1 MPNNGTSGATVY
13 VKLWTGSPNINSATF
28 LGSTAPVYMPDG
40 FVNNNLGVAGV
51 TNFCFSTPVALAPG
65 QTYYLQP
72 VVVSGDNPWD
82 IVILGDTYPNG
93 QLYGNG
99 SYFQPGTDL
108 WFREGVVVPEPSTLA
123 LAPLGLSCLLIL
135 GRKRCRKFLLIV
147 LPALAVV
154 LQSARAQAPFSAAQI
169 PSLQRVDPATLGRRS
184 VFWLVKGPYGGG
196 RYPPTPCWPEMLQ
209 GLENSL
215 PLYSLGE
222 GFNYLIDD
230 RSVDYEPL
238 LQSQQLNQALSALE
252 AQVPQRRGPAP
263 MGYTSGLWLENIG
276 QTATNLWWR
285 LHGTVGGDNY
295 QLLSVTNLMN
305 TNWNLGEILF
315 SAPDGLA
322 DFSPVPKTS
331 AKTFFRAHHAN
342 PVVRILNAQDSREPD
357 SSNNDPGQ
365 IGIIYVYNDGATAD
379 AVTVY
384 YSIGGTAQ
392 NGVDYSTLTGVVTI
406 PANQSSA
413 EIDINPIEDGLKPD
427 QTVILTLLQNT
438 NHLIEPAYYSAVNT
452 LYANP
457 EVVPT
462 AYGDTERPCPNTPL
476 SVTLSAFDPN
486 NLPLTYAIL
495 SYPVHGIL
503 TGTPPYVTY
512 TPTNCYEGQDSFT
525 FKASNGQFDSAPAAV
540 TLLISDPVYASPPSP
555 QTCRGTPVAVTLS
568 GGDACNETLGYAVL
582 SSPLHGFLSG
592 TPPNLTY
599 TPSGTNFTG
608 LDSFNYLV
616 LSECGGDSATGAV
629 TVTVGDANLS
639 PIAQSVM
646 TGTNRPVSITLGAS
660 DVCADTNNYTYTI
673 ASFPAHGTLSGTG
686 PNRSYTPNPGYEGLD
701 AFQFTV
707 SDGVW
712 VSAPGSV
719 TLFVVAGPVLAVQT
733 TNGCNPFGSWVQL
746 DWSLDTTVERMRQQN
761 GLNLRDFV
769 VYRSATPGGPV
780 HARLYQ
786 LRPQPDELCG

>member
-1 MPNNGTSGATVY
+1 MRR
-13 VKLWTGSPNINSATF
+13 I
-28 LGSTAPVYMPDG
+28 
-40 FVNNNLGVAGV
+40 
-51 TNFCFSTPVALAPG
+51 
-65 QTYYLQP
+65 
-72 VVVSGDNPWD
+72 
-82 IVILGDTYPNG
+82 
-93 QLYGNG
+93 
-99 SYFQPGTDL
+99 
-108 WFREGVVVPEPSTLA
+108 
-123 LAPLGLSCLLIL
+123 
-135 GRKRCRKFLLIV
+135 
-147 LPALAVV
+147 
-154 LQSARAQAPFSAAQI
+154 RASRI
-169 PSLQRVDPATLGRRS
+169 PAT
-184 VFWLVKGPYGGG
+184 
-196 RYPPTPCWPEMLQ
+196 
-209 GLENSL
+209 
-215 PLYSLGE
+215 
-222 GFNYLIDD
+222 D
-230 RSVDYEPL
+230 
-238 LQSQQLNQALSALE
+238 
-252 AQVPQRRGPAP
+252 
-263 MGYTSGLWLENIG
+263 
-276 QTATNLWWR
+276 
-285 LHGTVGGDNY
+285 
-295 QLLSVTNLMN
+295 
-305 TNWNLGEILF
+305 
-315 SAPDGLA
+315 
-322 DFSPVPKTS
+322 
-331 AKTFFRAHHAN
+331 
-342 PVVRILNAQDSREPD
+342 
-357 SSNNDPGQ
+357 DPGQ

-769 VYRSATPGGPV
+769 VYRSATPGGPYTPV
-780 HARLYQ
+780 YTNSDPNQMSYADSRAVAGQTNYYAVSFESFDAATGATYESPRSNAAGAVRQSPDDLIAPDAVWDVTDVTPGEPVAHLGERRAPLGSPASYATDYPTQPPLPLVNTNWSDCLTWSNHLALDLSGYTSQQLSSVKYSVAVDNDYRLYVNSHLVGSEDHFGAASWSAFQ
-786 LRPQPDELCG
+786 VLSGLVAGTNSIDVVIWGDCDNVCYFSLVATTNTCGW